1 MRRTNGKDISAN
13 AGDSDLPFAA
23 DMSQSSGVDRSAP
36 RYTPEQLELLNR
48 GLRILARLA
57 VRAYLLREA
66 SLPATNVGEQCLD
79 NPSED

>member
-1 MRRTNGKDISAN
+1 MSLRRGVVEVDASPA
-13 AGDSDLPFAA
+13 SDGEA
-23 DMSQSSGVDRSAP
+23 R
-36 RYTPEQLELLNR
+36 ELLDQ
-48 GLRILARLA
+48 GLRILARFA